1 MAQSSNALRE
11 PTMDEI
17 LNSIREIIEE
27 NTAQANQVS
36 AAPNNRVRQV
46 GTQSVVSQPANS
58 QPVSRAQTN
67 SRFAQQSSSQFAQ
80 QPNSQLAQ
88 PSNSQFAQQP
98 NSQLAQPS
106 NSQFAQQSNSQLA
119 QQPNSQFAQQ
129 PNSQLAQQSNS
140 QFAQQPNSQF
150 AQQTDFSQQK
160 SVTVDDAMQAL
171 AKRIGLTTNRADT
184 QPTNLAANKAV
195 PQQAYNEQFSRT
207 GTFNKAFQP
216 AIKPTEEVVHFF
228 NNSSTQEGRAAEA
241 VKTYNSV
248 KTNQMN
254 SEGRPTIQNKEYFA
268 DVKVTVQNK
277 VSDLLEKTEAIAGQ
291 ELRPALATWLDKQ
304 LPVLVERILRE
315 EISKVV
321 KQLLLTKLS

>member
-67 SRFAQQSSSQFAQ
+67 SRFAQQSNSQLAQQSSSQFAQ
-80 QPNSQLAQ
+80 QP
-88 PSNSQFAQQP
+88 
-98 NSQLAQPS
+98 
-106 NSQFAQQSNSQLA
+106 NSQLA

-129 PNSQLAQQSNS
+129 PNSQ
-140 QFAQQPNSQF
+140 FAQQN
-150 AQQTDFSQQK
+150 DFSQQK

-195 PQQAYNEQFSRT
+195 PQQAYNEQFSQT

-254 SEGRPTIQNKEYFA
+254 SEGRATIQNKEYFA

>member
-88 PSNSQFAQQP
+88 QSKSQFAQQSNSQLAQLSNSQFAQQP
-98 NSQLAQPS
+98 
-106 NSQFAQQSNSQLA
+106 NSQLA

-129 PNSQLAQQSNS
+129 PNSQ
-140 QFAQQPNSQF
+140 FAQQN
-150 AQQTDFSQQK
+150 DFSQQK

-195 PQQAYNEQFSRT
+195 PQQAYNEQFSQT

-228 NNSSTQEGRAAEA
+228 NNSPTQEGRAAEA

>member
-88 PSNSQFAQQP
+88 QP
-98 NSQLAQPS
+98 
-106 NSQFAQQSNSQLA
+106 
-119 QQPNSQFAQQ
+119 
-129 PNSQLAQQSNS
+129 NS

-150 AQQTDFSQQK
+150 AQQNDFSQQK

-195 PQQAYNEQFSRT
+195 PQQAYNEQFSQT

>member
-36 AAPNNRVRQV
+36 AAPNNRVRQI

-67 SRFAQQSSSQFAQ
+67 SRFAQQSNSQLAQQSSSQFAQ
-80 QPNSQLAQ
+80 QP
-88 PSNSQFAQQP
+88 
-98 NSQLAQPS
+98 
-106 NSQFAQQSNSQLA
+106 NSQLA

-129 PNSQLAQQSNS
+129 PNSQ
-140 QFAQQPNSQF
+140 FAQQN
-150 AQQTDFSQQK
+150 DFSQQK

-195 PQQAYNEQFSRT
+195 PQQAYNEQFSQT

>member
-36 AAPNNRVRQV
+36 ASPNNRVRQV
-46 GTQSVVSQPANS
+46 GTQSFVSQPANS
-58 QPVSRAQTN
+58 QPVGRAQTN
-67 SRFAQQSSSQFAQ
+67 SRFAQQSS
-80 QPNSQLAQ
+80 
-88 PSNSQFAQQP
+88 
-98 NSQLAQPS
+98 
-106 NSQFAQQSNSQLA
+106 
-119 QQPNSQFAQQ
+119 
-129 PNSQLAQQSNS
+129 S

-195 PQQAYNEQFSRT
+195 PQQAYNEQFSQT

-216 AIKPTEEVVHFF
+216 AIKPTEDVVHFF
-228 NNSSTQEGRAAEA
+228 NNSSTQERNAAEA

-315 EISKVV
+315 DISKVV

>member
-67 SRFAQQSSSQFAQ
+67 SRFAQQS
-80 QPNSQLAQ
+80 
-88 PSNSQFAQQP
+88 
-98 NSQLAQPS
+98 
-106 NSQFAQQSNSQLA
+106 NSQLA
-119 QQPNSQFAQQ
+119 QQSSSQFAQQ

-150 AQQTDFSQQK
+150 AQQNDFSQQK

-195 PQQAYNEQFSRT
+195 PQQAYNEQFSQK
-207 GTFNKAFQP
+207 GTLNKAFQP

>member
-67 SRFAQQSSSQFAQ
+67 SRFAQQS
-80 QPNSQLAQ
+80 
-88 PSNSQFAQQP
+88 
-98 NSQLAQPS
+98 
-106 NSQFAQQSNSQLA
+106 NSQLA
-119 QQPNSQFAQQ
+119 QQSNSQFAQQ

-140 QFAQQPNSQF
+140 QFAQQANSQF
-150 AQQTDFSQQK
+150 AQQTDFSQPK

-195 PQQAYNEQFSRT
+195 PPQAYNEQFSQT

-277 VSDLLEKTEAIAGQ
+277 VSDLLEKTEVIAGQ

>member
-58 QPVSRAQTN
+58 EPVSRAQTN

-80 QPNSQLAQ
+80 Q
-88 PSNSQFAQQP
+88 
-98 NSQLAQPS
+98 
-106 NSQFAQQSNSQLA
+106 SNSQLA
-119 QQPNSQFAQQ
+119 QQSSSQFAQQ
-129 PNSQLAQQSNS
+129 PNSQLAQQSNFR
-140 QFAQQPNSQF
+140 FAQQPNSQF

-195 PQQAYNEQFSRT
+195 PQQAYNEQFSQT

-268 DVKVTVQNK
+268 DVKATVQNK

>member
-27 NTAQANQVS
+27 NTAQANQAS

-67 SRFAQQSSSQFAQ
+67 SRFAQQS
-80 QPNSQLAQ
+80 
-88 PSNSQFAQQP
+88 
-98 NSQLAQPS
+98 
-106 NSQFAQQSNSQLA
+106 NSQLA
-119 QQPNSQFAQQ
+119 QQSNSQFAQQ

-140 QFAQQPNSQF
+140 QFAQQANSQF
-150 AQQTDFSQQK
+150 AQQTDFSQPK

-195 PQQAYNEQFSRT
+195 PPQAYNEQFSQK
-207 GTFNKAFQP
+207 GTLNKAFQP

-277 VSDLLEKTEAIAGQ
+277 VSDLLEKTEVIAGQ

>member
-88 PSNSQFAQQP
+88 
-98 NSQLAQPS
+98 
-106 NSQFAQQSNSQLA
+106 QSS
-119 QQPNSQFAQQ
+119 SQFAQQ

-184 QPTNLAANKAV
+184 QPTNLVANKAV
-195 PQQAYNEQFSRT
+195 PQQAYDEQLSQT

-228 NNSSTQEGRAAEA
+228 NNSSTQEGRVAEA

>member
-88 PSNSQFAQQP
+88 Q
-98 NSQLAQPS
+98 S

-119 QQPNSQFAQQ
+119 QQSSSQFAQQ

-184 QPTNLAANKAV
+184 QPTNLVANKAV
-195 PQQAYNEQFSRT
+195 PQQAYDEQLSQT

-228 NNSSTQEGRAAEA
+228 NNSSTQEGRVAEA

-277 VSDLLEKTEAIAGQ
+277 VSELLEKTEVIAGQ

>member
-36 AAPNNRVRQV
+36 AAPNNRVHQV
-46 GTQSVVSQPANS
+46 GTQPFVSQPANS
-58 QPVSRAQTN
+58 QPVGHAQT
-67 SRFAQQSSSQFAQ
+67 
-80 QPNSQLAQ
+80 
-88 PSNSQFAQQP
+88 NSQFAQQP
-98 NSQLAQPS
+98 NSQLAQQS
-106 NSQFAQQSNSQLA
+106 NSQFAQQPNSQLAQQSNSQLA

-150 AQQTDFSQQK
+150 AQQNDFSQQK

-195 PQQAYNEQFSRT
+195 PQQAYNEQFSQT

-216 AIKPTEEVVHFF
+216 AIKPTEDVVHFF
-228 NNSSTQEGRAAEA
+228 NNSSTQERNAAEA